1 MSLNSRTRRSHT
13 ICIQQGRCRLRQFSL
28 ENGESVIV
36 DVSSSEN
43 KPQLYEF
50 PFNGYGLIYKPWV
63 QDYIICMYC
72 CQKCTRD
79 GVSIPGF
86 HASCYRFNTQIVS
99 DVFLRYTQFKYEP
112 PLAGEIDRQRHK
124 RLTGLLASNLMR
136 QQWPKYIPSELW
148 HMIAQHLV
156 RECAIVTAQMQ
167 IFSPFV
173 RGSVVKRTR
182 DVYAHYTSVEG
193 IAYLSSIS
201 NQDVSL
207 GRRGKLL
214 FKGHEGHLFR
224 KIYIASDHF
233 GIRDVLFT
241 RDGYHSKST
250 DMHHAN
256 TYVTNV
262 HRKWWRCVSLKN
274 GVAWIVYKT
283 DGIKVRHIAFDPLG
297 LKYRGGFEWPM
308 PSPPPVTIFP
318 LREYLPNFA
327 SSLQPMQ
334 MCPFDLNK
342 ASLTGYSVAVNM
354 FGPTIIH
361 SHEPG
366 MGSEF
371 YSDLDTA
378 RNRTFWLYMPINKG
392 EYIKE
397 IWRYAHGYIYF
408 RLLFIT
414 NRGRVTTFG
423 SHTALLRNDAKRIL
437 VCRLS
442 QSPTQ
447 IFFNAPESLMS
458 RNISV
463 MACENPRPNILRPIP
478 KSVLPIDPSPNI
490 DEPWF
495 YSSSMDIIERDSYV
509 AVVSTSEPVDRGE
522 YLSWLDVPWYG
533 TLEWWFSYSQT
544 TVSHTRR
551 ERASGKGKT

>member
-1 MSLNSRTRRSHT
+1 MVT
-13 ICIQQGRCRLRQFSL
+13 I
-28 ENGESVIV
+28 
-36 DVSSSEN
+36 
-43 KPQLYEF
+43 
-50 PFNGYGLIYKPWV
+50 
-63 QDYIICMYC
+63 
-72 CQKCTRD
+72 
-79 GVSIPGF
+79 
-86 HASCYRFNTQIVS
+86 
-99 DVFLRYTQFKYEP
+99 
-112 PLAGEIDRQRHK
+112 
-124 RLTGLLASNLMR
+124 
-136 QQWPKYIPSELW
+136 
-148 HMIAQHLV
+148 
-156 RECAIVTAQMQ
+156 
-167 IFSPFV
+167 
-173 RGSVVKRTR
+173 
-182 DVYAHYTSVEG
+182 
-193 IAYLSSIS
+193 
-201 NQDVSL
+201 
-207 GRRGKLL
+207 
-214 FKGHEGHLFR
+214 
-224 KIYIASDHF
+224 
-233 GIRDVLFT
+233 
-241 RDGYHSKST
+241 
-250 DMHHAN
+250 
-256 TYVTNV
+256 
-262 HRKWWRCVSLKN
+262 
-274 GVAWIVYKT
+274 
-283 DGIKVRHIAFDPLG
+283 GIKVRHIAFDPLG

-437 VCRLS
+437 VWTHPERIIGMMLQYEDDHRECLGQMRLDWTA
-442 QSPTQ
+442 QPL
-447 IFFNAPESLMS
+447 IVGEADKLY
-458 RNISV
+458 I
-463 MACENPRPNILRPIP
+463 A
-478 KSVLPIDPSPNI
+478 
-490 DEPWF
+490 
-495 YSSSMDIIERDSYV
+495 MDIIERDSYV